1 MEELKS
7 LVDLL
12 DLQEVDLQ
20 IDRLLSR
27 RLGLDELA
35 DFRAAHERVE
45 NLEERKR
52 TDEAELRDVT
62 LELDKT
68 NGELELVE
76 VKSKQEENRLYAGGL
91 SARDA
96 DYLRREV
103 EMLRGKVST
112 MEDRVLELMESREAL
127 DGQLAEL
134 DGLLTEVNVERARL
148 EGVIA
153 VEWKK
158 IDAEI
163 AVKEA
168 RKNDMVTQV
177 DPDLLALYEQLRADR
192 EGAVVGPLEER
203 VCGVCHL
210 TLSAAEEASVK
221 KQDPPRC
228 IHCAAILVP

>member
-1 MEELKS
+1 MEELSS
-7 LVDLL
+7 LADLL

-20 IDRLLSR
+20 IDRLLNR
-27 RLGLDELA
+27 RQGLDELD
-35 DFRAAHERVE
+35 DFKAAHDQVETLTAGRAA
-45 NLEERKR
+45 
-52 TDEAELRDVT
+52 TEAELRDVA

-68 NGELELVE
+68 NGELELAE

-103 EMLRGKVST
+103 EMLRGKVAT
-112 MEDRVLELMESREAL
+112 MEDRVLELMEARERL
-127 DGQLAEL
+127 DDQLGDFDARLGEA
-134 DGLLTEVNVERARL
+134 NAERARL
-148 EGVIA
+148 EGIIA
-153 VEWKK
+153 AEWKK

-163 AVKEA
+163 GVKEA
-168 RKNDMVTQV
+168 RKSDMVSGV
-177 DPDLLALYEQLRADR
+177 DPDLLTLYEQLRSDR
-192 EGAVVGPLEER
+192 EGAVVGRLDER

-210 TLSAAEEASVK
+210 TLSAAEDASVR